1 MVLAQIGAIAAACV
15 VSAGGIGAIAI
26 AIIKYSSNFIADRLS
41 SIYAYK
47 LERTLERYKTE
58 LSKKEFVS
66 KTRFDTEFRM
76 YQELSGK
83 NLSMVYCA
91 GESVI
96 ITRGAP
102 YSSKEVD
109 QFIEK
114 YCSQLNDAEITNKR
128 YAPFIAK
135 EIYEKYL
142 SLEKKASE
150 IFRLL
155 KSWKQ
160 YQTEDGFS
168 VTINKAIY
176 YNQAEITQAISDKQK
191 ILSDDSDALL
201 HDLREYLSKLD
212 VLED

>member
-1 MVLAQIGAIAAACV
+1 MNWAKIAEIALTCIASV
-15 VSAGGIGAIAI
+15 GGIGAII
-26 AIIKYSSNFIADRLS
+26 VWVIKYVSDTIADRLS
-41 SIYAYK
+41 KKYQLQLDK
-47 LERTLERYKTE
+47 EKEKYKTE
-58 LSKKEFVS
+58 LSKKEYVS
-66 KTRFDTEFRM
+66 KTRFDTEFRV

-83 NLSMVYCA
+83 NLSMVYSA
-91 GESVI
+91 GEAVI

-102 YSSKEVD
+102 YSSNEVD

-114 YCSQLNDAEITNKR
+114 YCEQLNDAEITNKR

-142 SLEKKASE
+142 SLEKQASV

-155 KSWKQ
+155 KLWKQ

-168 VTINKAIY
+168 VTVDKVSY
-176 YNQAEITQAISDKQK
+176 HNQTEVAQAIADKQK
-191 ILSDDSDALL
+191 ILSDDSDTLL
-201 HDLREYLSKLD
+201 CDLREYLSKLD

>member
-1 MVLAQIGAIAAACV
+1 MDAEQIRNIAIACV
-15 VSAGGIGAIAI
+15 VSAGGIGAIVI
-26 AIIKYSSNFIADRLS
+26 AVIKFAFNFIADRLS
-41 SIYAYK
+41 LKYENK
-47 LERTLERYKTE
+47 LEKILERHKTE
-58 LSKKEFVS
+58 LSKKEYIS

-102 YSSKEVD
+102 YSSNEVD
-109 QFIEK
+109 KFIEK
-114 YCSQLNDAEITNKR
+114 YCSQLNDAEMTNKQ

-142 SLEKKASE
+142 SLEKKAAE

-155 KSWKQ
+155 N
-160 YQTEDGFS
+160 F
-168 VTINKAIY
+168 
-176 YNQAEITQAISDKQK
+176 
-191 ILSDDSDALL
+191 
-201 HDLREYLSKLD
+201 
-212 VLED
+212 